1 MIDEQKARDRAY
13 SLWEQRGGGDG
24 SADDHWHDA
33 IQQLE
38 SEAAEMSELADISD
52 SGVGLMGVEAGVRKP
67 TAKVRSKKS
76 SDG

>member
-13 SLWEQRGGGDG
+13 SLWEQRGGGGG
-24 SADDHWHDA
+24 SADDHWHEA

-52 SGVGLMGVEAGVRKP
+52 SGVGLMGLDTGVRKP
-67 TAKVRSKKS
+67 TGRRRGKNS
-76 SDG
+76 SDA